1 MPETACR
8 VAVAVLGL
16 TLIISGCASGHPSDL
31 GMRAASSTA
40 PAARPAAG
48 GTTAKAGARYL
59 AIAVPANHSLDA
71 QGDSLTD
78 HEHDDLAVAEAA
90 LRAEAATERRFDQLL
105 AEIPF
110 PAQIAATARTLIRV
124 NQSRI
129 ELTEQQARSSSI
141 AELLSFTSRHQA
153 ADAAVEAQ
161 TRTIRQEL
169 GLPPPPTS

>member
-16 TLIISGCASGHPSDL
+16 TLITSGCASGHP
-31 GMRAASSTA
+31 AAVGRRTGSTA
-40 PAARPAAG
+40 PATRPAADG
-48 GTTAKAGARYL
+48 KSTIAGARYL

-71 QGDSLTD
+71 ESDSLTD
-78 HEHDDLAVAEAA
+78 HEHHDLAAAEAA
-90 LRAEAATERRFDQLL
+90 LRAEAATEHRFDQLL
-105 AEIPF
+105 AEIPL

-124 NQSRI
+124 NQNRI
-129 ELTEQQARSSSI
+129 GLTEQQARSSSI
-141 AELLSFTSRHQA
+141 AELLSFASRHQA

-161 TRTIRQEL
+161 TRLIRQEL